1 MAVENKIKKKL
12 KKIEQLRNDYNKLQ
26 AQKEDLENAIKVI
39 NNVCKDIDEE
49 IFKVEDYFVEHYAS
63 VKSYVVELVK
73 GELIEVLI
81 AHHGTTTFA
90 IHNGLICTAK
100 LHPDDEYNPNVG
112 ETIAVQKL
120 TNKLLSLKFGVEF

>member
-1 MAVENKIKKKL
+1 MAVENKVKKKL
-12 KKIEQLRNDYNKLQ
+12 KKLEQLRNDFDKLQ
-26 AQKEDLENAIKVI
+26 TQKEDLAYAIKKIDSLCEDI
-39 NNVCKDIDEE
+39 NEE
-49 IFKVEDYFVEHYAS
+49 IFKIEDYFVEHYAS
-63 VKSYVVELVK
+63 AKSYVVELVK
-73 GELIEVLI
+73 GELIEILI

>member
-39 NNVCKDIDEE
+39 DNVCRDIDEE
-49 IFKVEDYFVEHYAS
+49 IFKIEDYFVEHYAS
-63 VKSYVVELVK
+63 
-73 GELIEVLI
+73 
-81 AHHGTTTFA
+81 
-90 IHNGLICTAK
+90 AK

>member
-1 MAVENKIKKKL
+1 MAVENKVKKKL
-12 KKIEQLRNDYNKLQ
+12 KKLEQLRNDFDKLQ
-26 AQKEDLENAIKVI
+26 TQKEDLAYAMKKIDSLCEDI
-39 NNVCKDIDEE
+39 NEE
-49 IFKVEDYFVEHYAS
+49 IFKIEDYFVEHYAS
-63 VKSYVVELVK
+63 AKSYVVELVK
-73 GELIEVLI
+73 GELIEILI

>member
-1 MAVENKIKKKL
+1 MAVENKVKKKL
-12 KKIEQLRNDYNKLQ
+12 KKLEQLRNDFDKLQ
-26 AQKEDLENAIKVI
+26 TQKEDLAYAIKKIDSLCEDI
-39 NNVCKDIDEE
+39 NVE
-49 IFKVEDYFVEHYAS
+49 IFKIEDYFVEHYAS
-63 VKSYVVELVK
+63 AKSYVVELVK
-73 GELIEVLI
+73 GELIEILI